1 MSIKGIALSLL
12 VLVLGR
18 PSAVA
23 AQTPAVTGDIC
34 PGELGAQ
41 VDAIANRPEF
51 SRSRWG
57 ILIQPLSSTATLYS
71 RDAQKYFIPASN
83 VKLLTTAAAL
93 HKLGADFRIKTS
105 VYSGENGS
113 LYVVGRG
120 DPSITE
126 AQLQSL
132 AQQLKRRGV
141 DRVNELI
148 GDDSYFQGS
157 AVNPNWEWEDA
168 QAGYGAPINSLIFNQ
183 NAIELF
189 LSPQNLGQPLK
200 VTFAEPK
207 LANQWQIQNNSVTV
221 AQNESE
227 FIEVGREF
235 DRPAIRVRGQLK
247 VGAESESAYVAVVN
261 PANNFLQ
268 HFQQVL
274 AAEGIP
280 VKQALVAS
288 VSRNFNQEL
297 ATVESPPLAELVRET
312 NRESNNLY
320 AEVLLRLLGKVTG
333 KMPVPQA
340 LTGKMPVPQAL
351 TGKMPVPQA
360 LTGKMPVPQALTGK
374 MFVPQ
379 ALTGKMFVSQA
390 LTGILP
396 VSQALTGKMPVP
408 QALTGKMPVPQE
420 DTGEIGLKE
429 LKTALTQLGVNP
441 NSYILADGS
450 GLSRHNLISPEALV
464 QTLRF
469 MAHSPAASIYRQS
482 LPIAGESGTL
492 KNRLNITPN
501 RVILQAK
508 TGTLSGVSA
517 LSGYIEVPDYEPLVF
532 SIIVNQSDL
541 SAASMRSATDEI
553 VLLLNRLRRC

>member
-1 MSIKGIALSLL
+1 MLLNHSLAYMYNLRIKEIAVSLL
-12 VLVLGR
+12 TLVLGNS
-18 PSAVA
+18 PQAI
-23 AQTPAVTGDIC
+23 AQTPAVAGDIC

-93 HKLGADFRIKTS
+93 QKLGADFRIKTS

-113 LYVVGRG
+113 LYVAGRG

-126 AQLQSL
+126 AQLKSL

-141 DRVNELI
+141 DRVNELL

-183 NAIELF
+183 NAIELL
-189 LSPQNLGQPLK
+189 LSPQALGQPLK

-235 DRPAIRVRGQLK
+235 DRPAIRVSGQLK

-274 AAEGIP
+274 ATEGIP

-288 VSRNFNQEL
+288 VSRNYNQEL
-297 ATVESPPLAELVRET
+297 ASVESPPLAELVRET

-333 KMPVPQA
+333 KMPVPQT
-340 LTGKMPVPQAL
+340 LTGKMPVPQTL
-351 TGKMPVPQA
+351 TGKMPVPQ
-360 LTGKMPVPQALTGK
+360 T
-374 MFVPQ
+374 
-379 ALTGKMFVSQA
+379 
-390 LTGILP
+390 
-396 VSQALTGKMPVP
+396 
-408 QALTGKMPVPQE
+408 LTGKMPVPQE
-420 DTGEIGLKE
+420 DTDEIGLKE

-441 NSYILADGS
+441 NSYILTDGS

-464 QTLRF
+464 QTLRS
-469 MAHSPAASIYRQS
+469 MANSPAASIYRQS

-492 KNRLNITPN
+492 KNRLNSTPN

>member
-1 MSIKGIALSLL
+1 LRIKGIALSLL

-23 AQTPAVTGDIC
+23 AQTPAVAGDIC

-93 HKLGADFRIKTS
+93 QKLGADFRIKTS

-113 LYVVGRG
+113 LYVAGRG
-120 DPSITE
+120 DPTITE
-126 AQLQSL
+126 AHLQSL

-183 NAIELF
+183 NAIELL
-189 LSPQNLGQPLK
+189 LSPQDLGQPLK

-235 DRPAIRVRGQLK
+235 DRPAIRVSGQLK

-320 AEVLLRLLGKVTG
+320 AEVLLRLLGKVTD
-333 KMPVPQA
+333 KMPLPQ
-340 LTGKMPVPQAL
+340 T
-351 TGKMPVPQA
+351 
-360 LTGKMPVPQALTGK
+360 
-374 MFVPQ
+374 
-379 ALTGKMFVSQA
+379 
-390 LTGILP
+390 
-396 VSQALTGKMPVP
+396 
-408 QALTGKMPVPQE
+408 LTGKMPVPQE
-420 DTGEIGLKE
+420 DTDEIGLKE
-429 LKTALTQLGVNP
+429 LKTVLTQLGVNP

-469 MAHSPAASIYRQS
+469 MANSPAASIYRQS
-482 LPIAGESGTL
+482 LPVAGESGTL
-492 KNRLNITPN
+492 KNRLNSTPN

-508 TGTLSGVSA
+508 SGTLSGVSA

-532 SIIVNQSDL
+532 SIIVNQSGL

>member
-1 MSIKGIALSLL
+1 MQGIALSLL

-23 AQTPAVTGDIC
+23 AQTSAVAGDIC

-83 VKLLTTAAAL
+83 AKLLTTAAAL
-93 HKLGADFRIKTS
+93 QKLGADFRIKTS

-113 LYVVGRG
+113 LYVAGRG
-120 DPSITE
+120 DPSIAE
-126 AQLQSL
+126 AQLKSL
-132 AQQLKRRGV
+132 AQQLKQRGISQ
-141 DRVNELI
+141 VNQLI

-168 QAGYGAPINSLIFNQ
+168 QAGYGAPVNSLIFNQ
-183 NAIELF
+183 NAIDLL
-189 LSPQNLGQPLK
+189 LSPQALGQPLK

-207 LANQWQIQNNSVTV
+207 LANQWQVQNNSVTV

-227 FIEVGREF
+227 FIEIGREF
-235 DRPAIRVRGQLK
+235 DRPIIRVSGQLQ
-247 VGAESESAYVAVVN
+247 VGAEPESAYVAVVN

-268 HFQQVL
+268 YFQQAL

-288 VSRNFNQEL
+288 ASRNLNQEL
-297 ATVESPPLAELVRET
+297 ATVESPPLAELVKET

-333 KMPVPQA
+333 KMPVPQ
-340 LTGKMPVPQAL
+340 
-351 TGKMPVPQA
+351 
-360 LTGKMPVPQALTGK
+360 
-374 MFVPQ
+374 
-379 ALTGKMFVSQA
+379 
-390 LTGILP
+390 
-396 VSQALTGKMPVP
+396 
-408 QALTGKMPVPQE
+408 E
-420 DTGEIGLKE
+420 DTGESGLKE

-441 NSYILADGS
+441 NSYRLADGS

-464 QTLRF
+464 QTLRL
-469 MAHSPAASIYRQS
+469 MANSPAASIYRQS

-492 KNRLNITPN
+492 KNRFKITPN
-501 RVILQAK
+501 RVNLQAK
-508 TGTLSGVSA
+508 TGTMSGVSA
-517 LSGYIEVPDYEPLVF
+517 LSGYIEVPNYEPLVF

-541 SAASMRSATDEI
+541 STAKMRSATDEI

>member
-1 MSIKGIALSLL
+1 MRIKGIALSLL
-12 VLVLGR
+12 VLGLGR
-18 PSAVA
+18 PSAVV
-23 AQTPAVTGDIC
+23 AQTPTVAGDIC

-93 HKLGADFRIKTS
+93 QKLGADFRIKTS

-113 LYVVGRG
+113 LYVAGRG

-126 AQLQSL
+126 AQLKSL

-183 NAIELF
+183 NAIELL
-189 LSPQNLGQPLK
+189 LSPQALGQPLK

-235 DRPAIRVRGQLK
+235 DRPAIRVSGQLK

-274 AAEGIP
+274 VAEGIS

-320 AEVLLRLLGKVTG
+320 AEVLLRLLGKVTD
-333 KMPVPQA
+333 KMPQ
-340 LTGKMPVPQAL
+340 Q
-351 TGKMPVPQA
+351 
-360 LTGKMPVPQALTGK
+360 
-374 MFVPQ
+374 
-379 ALTGKMFVSQA
+379 
-390 LTGILP
+390 
-396 VSQALTGKMPVP
+396 
-408 QALTGKMPVPQE
+408 QE
-420 DTGEIGLKE
+420 DTDEIGLKE

-464 QTLRF
+464 QTLRL
-469 MAHSPAASIYRQS
+469 MANSPAASIYRQS

-492 KNRLNITPN
+492 KNRLNSTPN

>member
-1 MSIKGIALSLL
+1 MRIQRIALSLL

-18 PSAVA
+18 PSAVT
-23 AQTPAVTGDIC
+23 AQTPAVAGDIC

-93 HKLGADFRIKTS
+93 QKLGADFRIKTS

-113 LYVVGRG
+113 LYVAGRG
-120 DPSITE
+120 DPSIAE
-126 AQLQSL
+126 AQLKSL
-132 AQQLKRRGV
+132 AQQLKQRGISQ
-141 DRVNELI
+141 VNQLI

-183 NAIELF
+183 NAIELL
-189 LSPQNLGQPLK
+189 LSPQELGQPLK

-207 LANQWQIQNNSVTV
+207 LANQWQIQNNSITV

-235 DRPAIRVRGQLK
+235 DRPAIRVSGQLK

-280 VKQALVAS
+280 VKKALVAS
-288 VSRNFNQEL
+288 VSGNFNQEL
-297 ATVESPPLAELVRET
+297 ATVESPPLAELVRKT

-320 AEVLLRLLGKVTG
+320 AEVLLRLLGKVTD
-333 KMPVPQA
+333 KMPQ
-340 LTGKMPVPQAL
+340 Q
-351 TGKMPVPQA
+351 
-360 LTGKMPVPQALTGK
+360 
-374 MFVPQ
+374 
-379 ALTGKMFVSQA
+379 
-390 LTGILP
+390 
-396 VSQALTGKMPVP
+396 
-408 QALTGKMPVPQE
+408 QE
-420 DTGEIGLKE
+420 DTDEIGLKE

-469 MAHSPAASIYRQS
+469 MANSPAASIYRQS

-492 KNRLNITPN
+492 KNRLNNTPN

>member
-1 MSIKGIALSLL
+1 MRIKGIALSLL

-23 AQTPAVTGDIC
+23 AQRPTVAGDIC

-93 HKLGADFRIKTS
+93 QKLGADFRIKTS

-113 LYVVGRG
+113 LYVAGRG

-126 AQLQSL
+126 AQLKSL

-183 NAIELF
+183 NAIELL
-189 LSPQNLGQPLK
+189 LSPQELGQPLK

-235 DRPAIRVRGQLK
+235 DRPAIRVSGQLK

-268 HFQQVL
+268 HFQQAL

-297 ATVESPPLAELVRET
+297 ATIESPPLAELVRET

-320 AEVLLRLLGKVTG
+320 AEVLLRLLGKVTD
-333 KMPVPQA
+333 KMPQ
-340 LTGKMPVPQAL
+340 Q
-351 TGKMPVPQA
+351 
-360 LTGKMPVPQALTGK
+360 
-374 MFVPQ
+374 
-379 ALTGKMFVSQA
+379 
-390 LTGILP
+390 
-396 VSQALTGKMPVP
+396 
-408 QALTGKMPVPQE
+408 QE
-420 DTGEIGLKE
+420 DTDEIGLKE

-469 MAHSPAASIYRQS
+469 MANSPAASIYRQS

-492 KNRLNITPN
+492 KNRLNSIPN

>member
-1 MSIKGIALSLL
+1 MRIKGIAVSLL
-12 VLVLGR
+12 VLMLGR
-18 PSAVA
+18 TSAVV
-23 AQTPAVTGDIC
+23 AQTPAVAGDIC
-34 PGELGAQ
+34 PGELGAK
-41 VDAIANRPEF
+41 VDAIANRAEF

-71 RDAQKYFIPASN
+71 REATKYFIPASN

-105 VYSGENGS
+105 VYSGANGS
-113 LYVVGRG
+113 LYVAGRG
-120 DPSITE
+120 DPSIAE
-126 AQLQSL
+126 AQLKDL

-141 DRVNELI
+141 DRINELI

-157 AVNPNWEWEDA
+157 AVNRNWEWEDA
-168 QAGYGAPINSLIFNQ
+168 QAGYGAPVNSLIFNQ
-183 NAIELF
+183 NAIELL
-189 LSPQNLGQPLK
+189 LSPQAIGQPLK

-207 LANQWQIQNNSVTV
+207 LANQWQILNNSLTV
-221 AQNESE
+221 PTTESE

-235 DRPAIRVRGQLK
+235 DRPTIRVSGQLK

-274 AAEGIP
+274 VAEGIP

-288 VSRNFNQEL
+288 TSSNFDLEL
-297 ATVESPPLAELVRET
+297 AAVESPALAELVKET

-320 AEVLLRLLGKVTG
+320 AEVLLRLLGKV
-333 KMPVPQA
+333 
-340 LTGKMPVPQAL
+340 
-351 TGKMPVPQA
+351 
-360 LTGKMPVPQALTGK
+360 
-374 MFVPQ
+374 
-379 ALTGKMFVSQA
+379 
-390 LTGILP
+390 
-396 VSQALTGKMPVP
+396 
-408 QALTGKMPVPQE
+408 TGKMPVPQE

-441 NSYILADGS
+441 NSYKLADGS

-464 QTLRF
+464 QTLRL
-469 MAHSPAASIYRQS
+469 MATSPAASIYRAS
-482 LPIAGESGTL
+482 LPVAGESGTL
-492 KNRLNITPN
+492 KNRINTTPN

-517 LSGYIEVPDYEPLVF
+517 LSGYIEVPNYEPLVF
-532 SIIVNQSDL
+532 SIIINQSDL
-541 SAASMRSATDEI
+541 SAAKMRSATDEI

>member
-1 MSIKGIALSLL
+1 MRIKGIALSLL

-23 AQTPAVTGDIC
+23 AQTPAVAGDIC

-113 LYVVGRG
+113 LYVAGRG

-183 NAIELF
+183 NAIELL
-189 LSPQNLGQPLK
+189 LSPQDLGQPLK

-235 DRPAIRVRGQLK
+235 DRPAIRVSGQLK

-320 AEVLLRLLGKVTG
+320 AEVLLRLLGKVTD
-333 KMPVPQA
+333 KMPLPQ
-340 LTGKMPVPQAL
+340 T
-351 TGKMPVPQA
+351 
-360 LTGKMPVPQALTGK
+360 
-374 MFVPQ
+374 
-379 ALTGKMFVSQA
+379 
-390 LTGILP
+390 
-396 VSQALTGKMPVP
+396 
-408 QALTGKMPVPQE
+408 LTGKMPVPQE
-420 DTGEIGLKE
+420 DTDEIGLKE

-469 MAHSPAASIYRQS
+469 MANSPAASIYRQS

-492 KNRLNITPN
+492 KNRLNSTPN

>member
-1 MSIKGIALSLL
+1 MYDLRIKGVAVSFLTLLLGNSPQAIAQMPEVS
-12 VLVLGR
+12 
-18 PSAVA
+18 
-23 AQTPAVTGDIC
+23 GDIC

-93 HKLGADFRIKTS
+93 QKLGADFRIKTS

-113 LYVVGRG
+113 LYVAGRG

-126 AQLQSL
+126 AQLKSL

-168 QAGYGAPINSLIFNQ
+168 QAGYGAPVNSLIFNQ
-183 NAIELF
+183 NAIELL
-189 LSPQNLGQPLK
+189 LSPQELGQALK

-261 PANNFLQ
+261 PAINFLQ

-320 AEVLLRLLGKVTG
+320 AEVLLRLLGKVTD
-333 KMPVPQA
+333 KMPQ
-340 LTGKMPVPQAL
+340 Q
-351 TGKMPVPQA
+351 
-360 LTGKMPVPQALTGK
+360 
-374 MFVPQ
+374 
-379 ALTGKMFVSQA
+379 
-390 LTGILP
+390 
-396 VSQALTGKMPVP
+396 
-408 QALTGKMPVPQE
+408 QE
-420 DTGEIGLKE
+420 DTGEMGLKE

-450 GLSRHNLISPEALV
+450 GLSRHNLISPEDLV

-469 MAHSPAASIYRQS
+469 MANTPAASIYRQS

-492 KNRLNITPN
+492 KNRLSSTAN

-532 SIIVNQSDL
+532 SIIVNQSGL

>member
-1 MSIKGIALSLL
+1 MKIQGIALSLL

-23 AQTPAVTGDIC
+23 AQTSAVAGDIC

-83 VKLLTTAAAL
+83 AKLLTTAAAL
-93 HKLGADFRIKTS
+93 QKLGADFRIKTS

-113 LYVVGRG
+113 LYVAGRG
-120 DPSITE
+120 DPSIAE
-126 AQLQSL
+126 AQLKSL
-132 AQQLKRRGV
+132 AQQLKQRGISQ
-141 DRVNELI
+141 VNQLI

-168 QAGYGAPINSLIFNQ
+168 QAGYGAPVNSLIFNQ
-183 NAIELF
+183 NAIDLL
-189 LSPQNLGQPLK
+189 LSPQALGQPLK

-207 LANQWQIQNNSVTV
+207 LANQWQVQNNSVTV

-227 FIEVGREF
+227 FIEIGREF
-235 DRPAIRVRGQLK
+235 DRPIIRVSGQLQ
-247 VGAESESAYVAVVN
+247 VGAEPESAYVAVVN

-268 HFQQVL
+268 YFQQAL

-288 VSRNFNQEL
+288 ASRNLNQEL
-297 ATVESPPLAELVRET
+297 ATVESPPLAELVKET

-333 KMPVPQA
+333 KMPVPQ
-340 LTGKMPVPQAL
+340 
-351 TGKMPVPQA
+351 
-360 LTGKMPVPQALTGK
+360 
-374 MFVPQ
+374 
-379 ALTGKMFVSQA
+379 
-390 LTGILP
+390 
-396 VSQALTGKMPVP
+396 
-408 QALTGKMPVPQE
+408 E
-420 DTGEIGLKE
+420 DTGESGLKE

-441 NSYILADGS
+441 NSYRLADGS

-464 QTLRF
+464 QTLRL
-469 MAHSPAASIYRQS
+469 MANSPAASIYRQS

-492 KNRLNITPN
+492 KNRFKITPN
-501 RVILQAK
+501 RVNLQAK
-508 TGTLSGVSA
+508 TGTMSGVSA
-517 LSGYIEVPDYEPLVF
+517 LSGYIEVPNYEPLVF

-541 SAASMRSATDEI
+541 STAKMRSATDEI

>member
-1 MSIKGIALSLL
+1 MQGIALSLL

-18 PSAVA
+18 PSAVT
-23 AQTPAVTGDIC
+23 AQTQAVAGDIC
-34 PGELGAQ
+34 PADLGAQ

-57 ILIQPLSSTATLYS
+57 ILIQPLSSTTTLYS
-71 RDAQKYFIPASN
+71 RDSQKYFIPASN

-93 HKLGADFRIKTS
+93 QKLGADFRIKTS
-105 VYSGENGS
+105 VYSDENGS
-113 LYVVGRG
+113 LYVAGRG
-120 DPSITE
+120 DPSIAE
-126 AQLQSL
+126 PQLKSL
-132 AQQLKRRGV
+132 AQQLKQRGISQ
-141 DRVNELI
+141 VNELI

-183 NAIELF
+183 NAIDLL
-189 LSPQNLGQPLK
+189 LSPQALGQPLK

-207 LANQWQIQNNSVTV
+207 LANQWQLQNNSVTV
-221 AQNESE
+221 AQNEPE

-235 DRPAIRVRGQLK
+235 DRPIIRVSGQLK
-247 VGAESESAYVAVVN
+247 VGGEPESAYVAVVN

-268 HFQQVL
+268 QFQQVL

-288 VSRNFNQEL
+288 ASRNLNQEL

-320 AEVLLRLLGKVTG
+320 AEVILRLLGKVTD
-333 KMPVPQA
+333 KMPQ
-340 LTGKMPVPQAL
+340 Q
-351 TGKMPVPQA
+351 
-360 LTGKMPVPQALTGK
+360 
-374 MFVPQ
+374 
-379 ALTGKMFVSQA
+379 
-390 LTGILP
+390 
-396 VSQALTGKMPVP
+396 
-408 QALTGKMPVPQE
+408 QE
-420 DTGEIGLKE
+420 DTGEMGLKE
-429 LKTALTQLGVNP
+429 LKTALTKLGVNP

-464 QTLRF
+464 QTLRL
-469 MAHSPAASIYRQS
+469 MANSPAASIYRQS
-482 LPIAGESGTL
+482 LPIAGENGTL
-492 KNRLNITPN
+492 KNRFNNTPN

-517 LSGYIEVPDYEPLVF
+517 LSGYIEVPNYEPLVF

-541 SAASMRSATDEI
+541 SAAKMRSATDEI

>member
-1 MSIKGIALSLL
+1 MKIQGIALSLL

-23 AQTPAVTGDIC
+23 AQTSAVAGDIC

-57 ILIQPLSSTATLYS
+57 ILIQPLSSTTTLYS

-83 VKLLTTAAAL
+83 AKLLTTAAAL
-93 HKLGADFRIKTS
+93 QKLGADFRIKTS

-113 LYVVGRG
+113 LYVAGRG
-120 DPSITE
+120 DPSIAE
-126 AQLQSL
+126 PQLKSL
-132 AQQLKRRGV
+132 AQQLKQRGITQ
-141 DRVNELI
+141 VNQLI

-157 AVNPNWEWEDA
+157 SVNPNWEWEDA

-183 NAIELF
+183 NAIDLL
-189 LSPQNLGQPLK
+189 LSPQAFGQPLK

-221 AQNESE
+221 AQSESE

-235 DRPAIRVRGQLK
+235 DRPIIRVSGQLK
-247 VGAESESAYVAVVN
+247 VGGEPESAYVAVVN

-268 HFQQVL
+268 YFQQALV
-274 AAEGIP
+274 AEGIP

-288 VSRNFNQEL
+288 ASRNLNQEL
-297 ATVESPPLAELVRET
+297 ATVESPPLAELVKET

-320 AEVLLRLLGKVTG
+320 AEVLLRLLGKVTD
-333 KMPVPQA
+333 KMPLPQ
-340 LTGKMPVPQAL
+340 T
-351 TGKMPVPQA
+351 
-360 LTGKMPVPQALTGK
+360 
-374 MFVPQ
+374 
-379 ALTGKMFVSQA
+379 
-390 LTGILP
+390 
-396 VSQALTGKMPVP
+396 
-408 QALTGKMPVPQE
+408 LTGKMPVPQE

-429 LKTALTQLGVNP
+429 LKTVLTQLGVNP

-450 GLSRHNLISPEALV
+450 GISRHNLISPEALV

-469 MAHSPAASIYRQS
+469 MANSPAASIYRQS
-482 LPIAGESGTL
+482 LPIAGENGTL
-492 KNRLNITPN
+492 KTRFNNTPN

-517 LSGYIEVPDYEPLVF
+517 LSGYIEVPNYEPLVF

-541 SAASMRSATDEI
+541 SAAKMRSATDEI

>member
-1 MSIKGIALSLL
+1 M
-12 VLVLGR
+12 
-18 PSAVA
+18 
-23 AQTPAVTGDIC
+23 Q
-34 PGELGAQ
+34 
-41 VDAIANRPEF
+41 
-51 SRSRWG
+51 
-57 ILIQPLSSTATLYS
+57 
-71 RDAQKYFIPASN
+71 
-83 VKLLTTAAAL
+83 
-93 HKLGADFRIKTS
+93 KLGADFRIKTS

-113 LYVVGRG
+113 LYVAGRG

-126 AQLQSL
+126 AHLQSL

-183 NAIELF
+183 NAIELL
-189 LSPQNLGQPLK
+189 LSPQALGQPLK
-200 VTFAEPK
+200 VTLAEPK

-221 AQNESE
+221 AQSESE

-235 DRPAIRVRGQLK
+235 DRPTIRVSGQLK

-297 ATVESPPLAELVRET
+297 ATIESPPLAELVRET

-320 AEVLLRLLGKVTG
+320 AEVLLRLLGKVTD
-333 KMPVPQA
+333 KMPQ
-340 LTGKMPVPQAL
+340 Q
-351 TGKMPVPQA
+351 
-360 LTGKMPVPQALTGK
+360 
-374 MFVPQ
+374 
-379 ALTGKMFVSQA
+379 
-390 LTGILP
+390 
-396 VSQALTGKMPVP
+396 
-408 QALTGKMPVPQE
+408 QE

-469 MAHSPAASIYRQS
+469 MANSPAASIYRQS

-492 KNRLNITPN
+492 KNRLNSTPN

-532 SIIVNQSDL
+532 SIIVNQSGL

>member
-1 MSIKGIALSLL
+1 MQGIALSLL

-23 AQTPAVTGDIC
+23 AQTSAVAGDIC

-57 ILIQPLSSTATLYS
+57 ILIQPLSSTDTLYS
-71 RDAQKYFIPASN
+71 RDATKYFIPASN
-83 VKLLTTAAAL
+83 AKLLTTAAAL
-93 HKLGADFRIKTS
+93 QKLGADFRIKTS

-113 LYVVGRG
+113 LYVAGRG
-120 DPSITE
+120 DPSIAE
-126 AQLQSL
+126 AQLKSL
-132 AQQLKRRGV
+132 AQQLKQRGISQ
-141 DRVNELI
+141 VNELI

-183 NAIELF
+183 NSIDLL
-189 LSPQNLGQPLK
+189 LSPQALGQPLK

-207 LANQWQIQNNSVTV
+207 LANQWQLQNNTVTV

-227 FIEVGREF
+227 FIDVGREF
-235 DRPAIRVRGQLK
+235 DRPIIRVSGQLK
-247 VGAESESAYVAVVN
+247 VGGEPESAYVAVVN

-268 HFQQVL
+268 YFQEAL

-288 VSRNFNQEL
+288 ASRNLNQEL

-320 AEVLLRLLGKVTG
+320 AEVLLRLLGKVTD
-333 KMPVPQA
+333 KMPQH
-340 LTGKMPVPQAL
+340 
-351 TGKMPVPQA
+351 
-360 LTGKMPVPQALTGK
+360 
-374 MFVPQ
+374 
-379 ALTGKMFVSQA
+379 
-390 LTGILP
+390 
-396 VSQALTGKMPVP
+396 
-408 QALTGKMPVPQE
+408 QE
-420 DTGEIGLKE
+420 DTGEMGLKE

-441 NSYILADGS
+441 NSYILTDGS

-469 MAHSPAASIYRQS
+469 MANSPAASIYRQS
-482 LPIAGESGTL
+482 LPIAGETGTL
-492 KNRLNITPN
+492 KNRFNITPN

-508 TGTLSGVSA
+508 TGTMSGVSA
-517 LSGYIEVPDYEPLVF
+517 LSGYIEVPNYEPLVF

-541 SAASMRSATDEI
+541 STAKMRSATDEI

>member
-1 MSIKGIALSLL
+1 MKIQGIALSLL

-23 AQTPAVTGDIC
+23 AQTSAVAGDIC

-57 ILIQPLSSTATLYS
+57 ILIQPLSSTTTLYS

-83 VKLLTTAAAL
+83 AKLLTTAAAL
-93 HKLGADFRIKTS
+93 QKLGADFRIKTS

-113 LYVVGRG
+113 LYVAGRG
-120 DPSITE
+120 DPSIAE
-126 AQLQSL
+126 AQLKSL
-132 AQQLKRRGV
+132 AQQLKQRGISQ
-141 DRVNELI
+141 VNQLI

-183 NAIELF
+183 NAIDLL
-189 LSPQNLGQPLK
+189 LSPQAIGQPLK

-207 LANQWQIQNNSVTV
+207 LANQWQLQNNSVTV
-221 AQNESE
+221 AQSESE

-235 DRPAIRVRGQLK
+235 DRPIIRVSGQLK
-247 VGAESESAYVAVVN
+247 VGGEPESAYVAVVN

-268 HFQQVL
+268 QFQQVL
-274 AAEGIP
+274 AAEGIS

-288 VSRNFNQEL
+288 ASRNLNQEL
-297 ATVESPPLAELVRET
+297 ATVESPPLAQLVRET
-312 NRESNNLY
+312 NRESNNVY
-320 AEVLLRLLGKVTG
+320 AEVLLRLLGKVTD
-333 KMPVPQA
+333 KMPQ
-340 LTGKMPVPQAL
+340 Q
-351 TGKMPVPQA
+351 
-360 LTGKMPVPQALTGK
+360 
-374 MFVPQ
+374 
-379 ALTGKMFVSQA
+379 
-390 LTGILP
+390 
-396 VSQALTGKMPVP
+396 
-408 QALTGKMPVPQE
+408 QE
-420 DTGEIGLKE
+420 DAGEMGLKE
-429 LKTALTQLGVNP
+429 LKTVLTQLGVNP

-469 MAHSPAASIYRQS
+469 MANSPAASIYRQS
-482 LPIAGESGTL
+482 LPIAGENGTL
-492 KNRLNITPN
+492 KNRFNNTPS

-517 LSGYIEVPDYEPLVF
+517 LSGYIEVPNYEPLVF

-541 SAASMRSATDEI
+541 SAAKMRSATDEI

>member
-1 MSIKGIALSLL
+1 MNSYDGNSPLKIKRIAVSLF
-12 VLVLGR
+12 VLFLGR
-18 PSAVA
+18 TSQVAAQMPAVA
-23 AQTPAVTGDIC
+23 ADIC
-34 PGELGAQ
+34 PGELGAK
-41 VDAIANRPEF
+41 VDAIANRAEF

-71 RDAQKYFIPASN
+71 RDATKYFIPASN

-93 HKLGADFRIKTS
+93 QKLGADFRIKTS
-105 VYSGENGS
+105 VYSGTNGS
-113 LYVVGRG
+113 LYVAGRG
-120 DPSITE
+120 DPSIAE
-126 AQLQSL
+126 PQLQDL

-141 DRVNELI
+141 DRINELI

-168 QAGYGAPINSLIFNQ
+168 QAGYGAPVNSLIFNQ
-183 NAIELF
+183 NAIELV
-189 LSPQNLGQPLK
+189 LSPQDLGQPLK

-221 AQNESE
+221 SQNESE

-235 DRPAIRVRGQLK
+235 DRPAIRVSGQLK

-274 AAEGIP
+274 VTEGIF
-280 VKQALVAS
+280 VQQAVVAS
-288 VSRNFNQEL
+288 SFRNFNQEL
-297 ATVESPPLAELVRET
+297 AFVESPPLAELVKET

-320 AEVLLRLLGKVTG
+320 AEVLLRLLGKITG
-333 KMPVPQA
+333 
-340 LTGKMPVPQAL
+340 
-351 TGKMPVPQA
+351 
-360 LTGKMPVPQALTGK
+360 
-374 MFVPQ
+374 
-379 ALTGKMFVSQA
+379 S
-390 LTGILP
+390 
-396 VSQALTGKMPVP
+396 
-408 QALTGKMPVPQE
+408 MPVPQE
-420 DTGEIGLKE
+420 DTVEMGLKE

-464 QTLRF
+464 QTLKL
-469 MAHSPAASIYRQS
+469 MANSPAGSIYRAS
-482 LPIAGESGTL
+482 LPVAGESGTL
-492 KNRLNITPN
+492 KSRFNGTPN
-501 RVILQAK
+501 RVVLQAK

-517 LSGYIEVPDYEPLVF
+517 LSGYIEVPNYEPLVF

-541 SAASMRSATDEI
+541 SAAKMRSATDEI

>member
-1 MSIKGIALSLL
+1 MKIKGIALSLL
-12 VLVLGR
+12 VLILGR
-18 PSAVA
+18 PSAAA
-23 AQTPAVTGDIC
+23 AQTQTVAGDIC

-93 HKLGADFRIKTS
+93 QKLGADFRIKTS

-113 LYVVGRG
+113 LYVAGRG
-120 DPSITE
+120 DPSIAE
-126 AQLQSL
+126 PQLKSL
-132 AQQLKRRGV
+132 AQQLKQRGISQ
-141 DRVNELI
+141 VNELI

-157 AVNPNWEWEDA
+157 AVNANWEWEDA

-183 NAIELF
+183 NAIELL
-189 LSPQNLGQPLK
+189 LSPQDLGQPLK

-221 AQNESE
+221 AQSESE

-235 DRPAIRVRGQLK
+235 DRPAIRVSGQLK
-247 VGAESESAYVAVVN
+247 VGAESEPAYVAVVN

-280 VKQALVAS
+280 VKQAFVAS
-288 VSRNFNQEL
+288 EPRNLNQEL
-297 ATVESPPLAELVRET
+297 ATVESPPMAELVKET

-320 AEVLLRLLGKVTG
+320 AEVLLRLLGKVTD
-333 KMPVPQA
+333 
-340 LTGKMPVPQAL
+340 
-351 TGKMPVPQA
+351 
-360 LTGKMPVPQALTGK
+360 
-374 MFVPQ
+374 
-379 ALTGKMFVSQA
+379 
-390 LTGILP
+390 
-396 VSQALTGKMPVP
+396 
-408 QALTGKMPVPQE
+408 KMPVPQE

-441 NSYILADGS
+441 NSYILTDGS
-450 GLSRHNLISPEALV
+450 GLSRHNLISPESLV
-464 QTLRF
+464 QTLRS
-469 MAHSPAASIYRQS
+469 MANSPAASIYRQS
-482 LPIAGESGTL
+482 LPIAGENGTL

-501 RVILQAK
+501 RVVLQAK

-517 LSGYIEVPDYEPLVF
+517 LSGYIEVPNYEPLVF

-541 SAASMRSATDEI
+541 SAAKMRSATDEI

>member
-1 MSIKGIALSLL
+1 LRIKGIALSLL

-23 AQTPAVTGDIC
+23 AQTPAVAGDIC

-93 HKLGADFRIKTS
+93 QKLGADFRIKTS

-113 LYVVGRG
+113 LYVAGRG

-126 AQLQSL
+126 AQLKSL

-183 NAIELF
+183 NAIELL
-189 LSPQNLGQPLK
+189 LSPQALGQPLK

-235 DRPAIRVRGQLK
+235 DRPAIRVSGQLK
-247 VGAESESAYVAVVN
+247 VGAEPESAYVAVVN

-274 AAEGIP
+274 VAEGIP

-320 AEVLLRLLGKVTG
+320 AEVLLRLLGKVTD
-333 KMPVPQA
+333 KMPQ
-340 LTGKMPVPQAL
+340 Q
-351 TGKMPVPQA
+351 
-360 LTGKMPVPQALTGK
+360 
-374 MFVPQ
+374 
-379 ALTGKMFVSQA
+379 
-390 LTGILP
+390 
-396 VSQALTGKMPVP
+396 
-408 QALTGKMPVPQE
+408 QE
-420 DTGEIGLKE
+420 DTDEIGLKE

-469 MAHSPAASIYRQS
+469 MANSPAASIYRQS

-492 KNRLNITPN
+492 KNRLSSTPN

-532 SIIVNQSDL
+532 SIIVNQSGL

-553 VLLLNRLRRC
+553 VLLLNRLRHC

>member
-1 MSIKGIALSLL
+1 MRIKGIAFSLL

-23 AQTPAVTGDIC
+23 AQTPAVAGDIC

-93 HKLGADFRIKTS
+93 QKLGPDFRIKTS

-113 LYVVGRG
+113 LYVAGRG

-183 NAIELF
+183 NAIELL
-189 LSPQNLGQPLK
+189 LSPQAIGQPLK

-235 DRPAIRVRGQLK
+235 DRPAIRVSGQLK
-247 VGAESESAYVAVVN
+247 VGAEPEAAYVAVVN

-288 VSRNFNQEL
+288 VYRNFNQEL

-320 AEVLLRLLGKVTG
+320 AEVLLRLLGKVTD
-333 KMPVPQA
+333 KMPQ
-340 LTGKMPVPQAL
+340 Q
-351 TGKMPVPQA
+351 
-360 LTGKMPVPQALTGK
+360 
-374 MFVPQ
+374 
-379 ALTGKMFVSQA
+379 
-390 LTGILP
+390 
-396 VSQALTGKMPVP
+396 
-408 QALTGKMPVPQE
+408 QE
-420 DTGEIGLKE
+420 DTDEIGLKE

-469 MAHSPAASIYRQS
+469 MANSPAASIYRQS

-492 KNRLNITPN
+492 KNRFNSTPN
-501 RVILQAK
+501 RIILQAK

-541 SAASMRSATDEI
+541 SAAKMRSATDEI

>member
-1 MSIKGIALSLL
+1 MKIQGIALSLL
-12 VLVLGR
+12 VLILGR

-23 AQTPAVTGDIC
+23 AQTSAVAGDIC

-57 ILIQPLSSTATLYS
+57 ILIQPLSSTTTLYS

-83 VKLLTTAAAL
+83 AKLLTTAAAL
-93 HKLGADFRIKTS
+93 QKLGADFRIKTS

-113 LYVVGRG
+113 LYVAGRG
-120 DPSITE
+120 DPSIAE
-126 AQLQSL
+126 PQLKSL
-132 AQQLKRRGV
+132 AQQLKQRGISQ
-141 DRVNELI
+141 VNQLI

-183 NAIELF
+183 NAIDLL
-189 LSPQNLGQPLK
+189 LSPQALGQPLK

-207 LANQWQIQNNSVTV
+207 LANQWQVQNNTVTV

-235 DRPAIRVRGQLK
+235 DRPIIRLGGQLK
-247 VGAESESAYVAVVN
+247 VGGEPESAYVAVVN

-268 HFQQVL
+268 YFQQAL

-288 VSRNFNQEL
+288 ASRNLNQEL

-312 NRESNNLY
+312 NRVSNNLY
-320 AEVLLRLLGKVTG
+320 AEVLLRLLGKVTD
-333 KMPVPQA
+333 
-340 LTGKMPVPQAL
+340 
-351 TGKMPVPQA
+351 
-360 LTGKMPVPQALTGK
+360 
-374 MFVPQ
+374 
-379 ALTGKMFVSQA
+379 
-390 LTGILP
+390 
-396 VSQALTGKMPVP
+396 
-408 QALTGKMPVPQE
+408 KMPVPQE
-420 DTGEIGLKE
+420 DTGESGLKE
-429 LKTALTQLGVNP
+429 LKAVLTQLGVNP

-450 GLSRHNLISPEALV
+450 GLSRHNLITPEALV
-464 QTLRF
+464 ETLRL
-469 MAHSPAASIYRQS
+469 MANSPAASIYRQS
-482 LPIAGESGTL
+482 LSIAGESGTL
-492 KNRLNITPN
+492 KNRFNITPN

-508 TGTLSGVSA
+508 TGTMSGVSA
-517 LSGYIEVPDYEPLVF
+517 LSGYIEVPNYEPLVF

-541 SAASMRSATDEI
+541 STAKMRSATDEI

>member
-1 MSIKGIALSLL
+1 MRIKGIALSLL

-23 AQTPAVTGDIC
+23 AQTPAVAGDIC

-93 HKLGADFRIKTS
+93 QKLGADFRIKTS

-113 LYVVGRG
+113 LYVAGRG

-168 QAGYGAPINSLIFNQ
+168 QAGYGAPVNSLIFNQ
-183 NAIELF
+183 NAIELL
-189 LSPQNLGQPLK
+189 LSPQDLGQPLK

-227 FIEVGREF
+227 FIEVGRAF
-235 DRPAIRVRGQLK
+235 DRPTIRVSGQLK

-320 AEVLLRLLGKVTG
+320 AEVLLRLLGKVTDQ
-333 KMPVPQA
+333 MPQ
-340 LTGKMPVPQAL
+340 Q
-351 TGKMPVPQA
+351 
-360 LTGKMPVPQALTGK
+360 
-374 MFVPQ
+374 
-379 ALTGKMFVSQA
+379 
-390 LTGILP
+390 
-396 VSQALTGKMPVP
+396 
-408 QALTGKMPVPQE
+408 QE
-420 DTGEIGLKE
+420 DTDEIGLKE

-469 MAHSPAASIYRQS
+469 MANSPAASIYRQS

-492 KNRLNITPN
+492 KNRLNSTPN

>member
-1 MSIKGIALSLL
+1 LRIKGIALSLL

-23 AQTPAVTGDIC
+23 AQTPAVAGDIC

-93 HKLGADFRIKTS
+93 QKLGADFRIKTS

-113 LYVVGRG
+113 LYVAGRG
-120 DPSITE
+120 DPSIAE
-126 AQLQSL
+126 PQLKSL

-183 NAIELF
+183 NAIELL
-189 LSPQNLGQPLK
+189 LSPQELGQPLK

-235 DRPAIRVRGQLK
+235 ERPAILVSGQLK
-247 VGAESESAYVAVVN
+247 VGAEPESAYVAVVN

-288 VSRNFNQEL
+288 VSGNFNQEL
-297 ATVESPPLAELVRET
+297 ATVESPPLAQLVRET

-320 AEVLLRLLGKVTG
+320 AEVLLRLLGKVTD
-333 KMPVPQA
+333 KVPQ
-340 LTGKMPVPQAL
+340 Q
-351 TGKMPVPQA
+351 
-360 LTGKMPVPQALTGK
+360 
-374 MFVPQ
+374 
-379 ALTGKMFVSQA
+379 
-390 LTGILP
+390 
-396 VSQALTGKMPVP
+396 
-408 QALTGKMPVPQE
+408 QE
-420 DTGEIGLKE
+420 DTDEIGLKE

-469 MAHSPAASIYRQS
+469 MANSPAASIYRQS

-492 KNRLNITPN
+492 KNRLNSTPN

>member
-1 MSIKGIALSLL
+1 MKIQGIAVSLL
-12 VLVLGR
+12 VLILGR

-23 AQTPAVTGDIC
+23 AQTSAVSGDIC

-57 ILIQPLSSTATLYS
+57 ILIQPLSSTTTLYS
-71 RDAQKYFIPASN
+71 RDATKYFIPASN
-83 VKLLTTAAAL
+83 AKLLTTAAAL
-93 HKLGADFRIKTS
+93 QKLGADFRIKTS

-113 LYVVGRG
+113 LYVAGRG
-120 DPSITE
+120 DPSIAE
-126 AQLQSL
+126 AQLKSL
-132 AQQLKRRGV
+132 AQQLKQRGISQ
-141 DRVNELI
+141 VNQLI

-183 NAIELF
+183 NAIDLL
-189 LSPQNLGQPLK
+189 LSPQAIGQPLK

-235 DRPAIRVRGQLK
+235 DRPIIRVSGQLK
-247 VGAESESAYVAVVN
+247 VGGEPESAYVAVVN

-268 HFQQVL
+268 QFQQAL

-288 VSRNFNQEL
+288 ASRNLNQEL
-297 ATVESPPLAELVRET
+297 ASVESPPLAELVRET

-320 AEVLLRLLGKVTG
+320 AEVLLRLLGKATD
-333 KMPVPQA
+333 KMPLPQ
-340 LTGKMPVPQAL
+340 T
-351 TGKMPVPQA
+351 
-360 LTGKMPVPQALTGK
+360 
-374 MFVPQ
+374 
-379 ALTGKMFVSQA
+379 
-390 LTGILP
+390 
-396 VSQALTGKMPVP
+396 
-408 QALTGKMPVPQE
+408 LTGKMPVPQE
-420 DTGEIGLKE
+420 DTGEMGLKE
-429 LKTALTQLGVNP
+429 LKTVLTQLGVNP

-469 MAHSPAASIYRQS
+469 MANSPAASIYRQS

-492 KNRLNITPN
+492 KNRFNITPN
-501 RVILQAK
+501 RVNLQAK
-508 TGTLSGVSA
+508 TGTMSGVSA
-517 LSGYIEVPDYEPLVF
+517 LSGYIEVPNYEPLVF

-541 SAASMRSATDEI
+541 STAKMRSATDEI

>member
-1 MSIKGIALSLL
+1 MKIQGIALSLL
-12 VLVLGR
+12 VLILGR

-23 AQTPAVTGDIC
+23 AQTSAVAGDIC

-57 ILIQPLSSTATLYS
+57 ILIQPLSSSTTLYS

-83 VKLLTTAAAL
+83 AKLLTTAAAL
-93 HKLGADFRIKTS
+93 QKLGADFRIKTS

-113 LYVVGRG
+113 LYVAGRG
-120 DPSITE
+120 DPSIAE
-126 AQLQSL
+126 AQLKSL
-132 AQQLKRRGV
+132 AQQLKQRGISQ
-141 DRVNELI
+141 VNQLI

-183 NAIELF
+183 NAIDLL
-189 LSPQNLGQPLK
+189 LSPQAIGQPLK

-207 LANQWQIQNNSVTV
+207 LANQWQLQNNSVTV

-227 FIEVGREF
+227 FIDVGREF
-235 DRPAIRVRGQLK
+235 DRPIIRVSGQLK
-247 VGAESESAYVAVVN
+247 VGGEPESAYVAVVN

-268 HFQQVL
+268 YFQQALV
-274 AAEGIP
+274 AEGIP

-288 VSRNFNQEL
+288 ASRNLNQEL

-320 AEVLLRLLGKVTG
+320 AEVLLRLLGKVTD
-333 KMPVPQA
+333 
-340 LTGKMPVPQAL
+340 
-351 TGKMPVPQA
+351 
-360 LTGKMPVPQALTGK
+360 
-374 MFVPQ
+374 
-379 ALTGKMFVSQA
+379 
-390 LTGILP
+390 
-396 VSQALTGKMPVP
+396 
-408 QALTGKMPVPQE
+408 KMPVPQE
-420 DTGEIGLKE
+420 DTGESGLKE
-429 LKTALTQLGVNP
+429 LKAVLTQLGVNP
-441 NSYILADGS
+441 NSYRLADGS
-450 GLSRHNLISPEALV
+450 GLSRHNLITPEALV
-464 QTLRF
+464 ETLRL
-469 MAHSPAASIYRQS
+469 MANSPTASIYRQS

-492 KNRLNITPN
+492 KNRFNLTPN

-508 TGTLSGVSA
+508 TGTMSGVSA
-517 LSGYIEVPDYEPLVF
+517 LSGYIEVPNYEPLVF

-541 SAASMRSATDEI
+541 STAKMRSATDEI